1 MESYHQIFF
10 TYVDSQGWNT
20 SFFFIEEV
28 EILVA
33 ITDFTHAIFSLVSL
47 YIGGCNDSSL
57 IGPASDISYG
67 QSCQVNIW
75 FRRTNQKLIVFSY
88 IRV

>member
-20 SFFFIEEV
+20 SFFFFIEEV

-33 ITDFTHAIFSLVSL
+33 VTDFTHSIFSLVSM
-47 YIGGCNDSSL
+47 YIGGCNEL
-57 IGPASDISYG
+57 MIHH
-67 QSCQVNIW
+67 W
-75 FRRTNQKLIVFSY
+75 
-88 IRV
+88 